1 MIRQVSSLIFE
12 NLNSR
17 LRLTERVWCMIKTLV
32 RVAIVVAVVVVCL
45 CLPGCVKTTRIVTN
59 QEGKVTEEVTSW
71 EPIVVNTYPTPI
83 AYAPPVVYDYA
94 PPVVYRTYYSS
105 PIVYRRSYVVSRPVY
120 YGGRTVYIGGGHHL
134 YRRH

>member
-1 MIRQVSSLIFE
+1 MSALEAYCKFRVFLAYLI
-12 NLNSR
+12 LAGIIIAA
-17 LRLTERVWCMIKTLV
+17 L
-32 RVAIVVAVVVVCL
+32 A
-45 CLPGCVKTTRIVTN
+45 GCVKTTRVMMDKDGN
-59 QEGKVTEEVTSW
+59 KTEEVTSW